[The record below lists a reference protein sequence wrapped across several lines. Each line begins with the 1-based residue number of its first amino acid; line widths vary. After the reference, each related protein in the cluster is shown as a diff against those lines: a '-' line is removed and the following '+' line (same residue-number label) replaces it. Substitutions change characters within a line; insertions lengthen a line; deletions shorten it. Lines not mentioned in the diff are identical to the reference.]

1 MGVIVCMIYALQNNS
16 LMHWKVHTKKCV
28 VNEMY
33 DNTALE
39 TSGDKAGTKNGY

>member
-1 MGVIVCMIYALQNNS
+1 MYCKTTVLGIENS
-16 LMHWKVHTKKCV
+16 TQKNQCV

-39 TSGDKAGTKNGY
+39 ISRDKGGTKNGY